1 MMKELCEVC
10 GGEYSTIQRR
20 DEIKERMERVVL
32 FKTCQGCGAG
42 RVDYHP
48 FMPVRDYGGEDGD
61 GPANS

>member
-10 GGEYSTIQRR
+10 GGEYQIMQRR
-20 DEIKERMERVVL
+20 DEVKEKMERVIL

-42 RVDYHP
+42 RIDYHP
-48 FMPVRDYGGEDGD
+48 FMPVRDYFGDDED